1 MAASHSEVEQ
11 LLQTHLDRA
20 LREREELTRALRE
33 REALLHMV
41 QEVSPT
47 GLVLYRARR
56 DERGTLVDFDLVY
69 QNEAASRLNGFPSG
83 SQDDRKLTMRVMFPD
98 IEHTPFWRAH
108 CQVVETG
115 EPTRTEDYY
124 RAPQYQGWFR
134 ISRTRPAHDYLSIAF
149 DDITEERL
157 AREAQR
163 EEALTNE
170 SLLRVARAIS
180 GFDLAAIVQ
189 AVTDEATTVCR
200 AEFGAF
206 FYNMADE
213 VGESYMLY
221 TLSGVPRSA
230 FEKFPMPRNTAVFGP
245 TFAGKGVVR
254 ADDITKSEHY
264 GLSEPYRGMPPGHL
278 PVRSYLA
285 VPVVSRTGE
294 VLGGLFFGHSQ
305 VGVFGPR
312 DEHTVV
318 AIAQQAAVAMDSA
331 RLFELA
337 QQERAKAE
345 DASRMKDD
353 FLATI
358 SHELRTPLQSILGW
372 THMLRRGAL
381 EGPAG
386 QRALEAVERNAKAQ
400 AALIEDILDV
410 SRIIAGKLRIEVA
423 PVSLAE
429 VVSAALDTV
438 RPAAD
443 AKQVRLTALVDPE
456 ASPVMGDEHR
466 LQQVAWNLLSNAV
479 KFSRPG
485 GWVEVAVRSES
496 DAVVVTVRDDGQGI
510 PADFLP
516 HVFDRFRQL
525 DASITRKSAGL
536 GLGLSIVKHVVELH
550 GGSVLAES
558 AGEGLGATFSVRI
571 PSVARSQPSET
582 PRGSSF
588 ATMPPGTPG
597 TALVAGLRILVVD
610 DEEDARELLHALL
623 VHEKAEVR
631 TASSSREAFAL
642 LREDPPDV
650 LLSDIGM
657 PEEDGYTLI
666 ERVRALPASEG
677 GRTPAVALTAYARSE
692 DRTRSL
698 RKGFNHHVAKPV
710 DAQELLAAI
719 ANLMGRFSS

>member
-1 MAASHSEVEQ
+1 MAASHSEAEQ

-20 LREREELTRALRE
+20 LREREELTLRLRE
-33 REALLHMV
+33 REALMHMV

-47 GLVLYRARR
+47 GLILYRARR
-56 DERGTLVDFDLVY
+56 DAQGELVDFDLVY
-69 QNEAASRLNGFPSG
+69 QNQAAARVNGFPSG
-83 SQDDRKLTMRVMFPD
+83 SPEDGALTMRAMFPGV
-98 IEHTPFWRAH
+98 ESTALWRAH
-108 CQVVETG
+108 CAVVETG
-115 EPTRTEDYY
+115 EPQRTEDFYEHAQYSGWY
-124 RAPQYQGWFR
+124 RIA
-134 ISRTRPAHDYLSIAF
+134 RTRPAHDCLAIAF

-163 EEALTNE
+163 DEALTNE

-180 GFDLAAIVQ
+180 GLELGAIVQ
-189 AVTDEATTVCR
+189 AVTDEATAVCR

-206 FYNMADE
+206 FYNKAD
-213 VGESYMLY
+213 VSGESYMLY

-245 TFAGKGVVR
+245 TFAGEGVVR
-254 ADDITKSEHY
+254 SDDITKSEKY
-264 GLSEPYRGMPPGHL
+264 GLSEPYHGMPSGHL

-285 VPVVSRTGE
+285 VPVLSRTGE

-305 VGVFGPR
+305 VGVFTPR

-318 AIAQQAAVAMDSA
+318 AIAQQAAAAMDSA

-337 QQERAKAE
+337 QHERAKAE

-381 EGPAG
+381 DGAAG
-386 QRALEAVERNAKAQ
+386 LRALEAVERNAKAQ

-443 AKQVRLTALVDPE
+443 AKQVQLTVLVDPE
-456 ASPVMGDEHR
+456 ARPVMGDEHR
-466 LQQVAWNLLSNAV
+466 LQQVVWNLLSNAV

-485 GWVEVAVRSES
+485 GWVEACVRSEPG
-496 DAVVVTVRDDGQGI
+496 VVLVTVRDDGQGI
-510 PADFLP
+510 PPDFLP

-550 GGSVLAES
+550 GGAVLAES

-571 PSVARSQPSET
+571 PSVARAPQGET
-582 PRGSSF
+582 PRAPSF
-588 ATMPPGTPG
+588 APSPAGAP

-610 DEEDARELLHALL
+610 DEQDARDLLQALL
-623 VHEKAEVR
+623 VHEGAEVR
-631 TASSSREAFAL
+631 TASSSREAFEL
-642 LREDPPDV
+642 LRRDPPDV

-657 PEEDGYTLI
+657 PEEDGYMLI

-692 DRTRSL
+692 DRTRAL

-710 DAQELLAAI
+710 DAQELLAVV
-719 ANLMGRFSS
+719 ANLMGRFST